1 MFRIIKYLSVFGITL
16 ALSVSAVLKKSVLLV
31 VLLILVHFII
41 IKAIPSF
48 RKYEN
53 IWMFL
58 MVAVS
63 SIPINIYVL
72 YLLNDF
78 GIIFESIFF
87 VGILRCLYYYSALLC
102 LQEIIMGII
111 TRIIW
116 KKQYG
121 FVLKEG
127 NDK

>member
-1 MFRIIKYLSVFGITL
+1 VFRIIKYLSVFGIPL

-87 VGILRCLYYYSALLC
+87 VGILRCLYYYAALLC
-102 LQEIIMGII
+102 SQEIIMGII